1 MTRKKRELHEFYL
14 EKNIYPNKSMSTFE
28 GEKVVFRG
36 GLVGQKVSGYLGK
49 KKDGYREGTITDILA
64 MSFMEE
70 DYAYEIIRGSQID
83 DEAEDKDSIRLCDNY
98 DECSGCFFQTIFI
111 EDEIDIKVD
120 MVRGLLDEYGIE
132 DDFKFE
138 ANPIPFEYRN
148 KMEYS
153 FGDSCLGGDL
163 VLGLNKKGKYHEKTP
178 TLGCNLI
185 DIDFRKIRGAVES
198 YFREKNTPFYNK
210 IKKEGF
216 LKYLVIRKAHFTGEI
231 MVHLVTSSKG
241 ELLEEEFVNMLKS
254 LDLKADLKSVVWT
267 VTDSLQ
273 DAVVKGDLKIL
284 YGESFI
290 TESLFGLNFRIS
302 PFSFFQPNVF
312 SIKKLYKKF
321 QI

>member
-1 MTRKKRELHEFYL
+1 
-14 EKNIYPNKSMSTFE
+14 
-28 GEKVVFRG
+28 
-36 GLVGQKVSGYLGK
+36 
-49 KKDGYREGTITDILA
+49 
-64 MSFMEE
+64 
-70 DYAYEIIRGSQID
+70 
-83 DEAEDKDSIRLCDNY
+83 
-98 DECSGCFFQTIFI
+98 
-111 EDEIDIKVD
+111 
-120 MVRGLLDEYGIE
+120 
-132 DDFKFE
+132 
-138 ANPIPFEYRN
+138 
-148 KMEYS
+148 
-153 FGDSCLGGDL
+153 
-163 VLGLNKKGKYHEKTP
+163 
-178 TLGCNLI
+178 
-185 DIDFRKIRGAVES
+185 
-198 YFREKNTPFYNK
+198 
-210 IKKEGF
+210 
-216 LKYLVIRKAHFTGEI
+216 